1 MLHLLMTIQT
11 DTREPDFL
19 KKVITG
25 GELWVYS
32 YDAEK
37 KAHPVIPMEIARC
50 STSEEGAAKLQ
61 QDQDH
66 VNCVF

>member
-32 YDAEK
+32 YDPET
-37 KAHPVIPMEIARC
+37 KAQL
-50 STSEEGAAKLQ
+50 SQ
-61 QDQDH
+61 
-66 VNCVF
+66 